1 MISLE
6 EKKQILSHIVEDADD
21 KLTGLLIAV
30 ANEYN
35 TSGEKY
41 SQEEIEEFY
50 RIRDNLLA
58 RPETGY
64 TPEQADNLIR
74 NKSKNAI

>member
-6 EKKQILSHIVEDADD
+6 EKKQILSHIVKDADD

-35 TSGEKY
+35 GSDEKY
-41 SQEEIEEFY
+41 SQEETEEFY
-50 RIRDNLLA
+50 RIRDDLLA
-58 RPETGY
+58 HPETGY
-64 TPEQADNLIR
+64 TPEQAENLIR
-74 NKSKNAI
+74 NKSKDAI